1 MLFKKIRRTFEISGY
16 FCNFTGEFN
25 TIGLINNM
33 KRIIFITLLTT
44 ILAACKSNHEYE
56 SNGIGASQSIS
67 LTSSDS
73 IIKPTRNFNDFT
85 INMFDH
91 LHKDIDNNFIC
102 SPLGVASLFRIIQD
116 GASGKTQ
123 KELGMALGV
132 SSKEISEIALDLQDE
147 DGYAMVKMANL
158 LAVNDKYKVE
168 SQYTEAMKAL
178 YGAKVS
184 RMDFS
189 NSSSVNEI
197 NEWVYK
203 NTGGMIGE
211 IIEQLSSTA
220 ILYAINTLYFNG
232 RWKNKFEG
240 NTEKRK
246 FIQED
251 GKKTIVDMMNNESKY
266 AYACNDTFQIIRL
279 PYKNRPDIGHKQNR
293 FSMVIILPR
302 KGKVLDDVMGYLHQH
317 TLQDIYLTMS
327 TQKVNVMIPKFNTD
341 SELDVLSLLRSL
353 GVRHLGDLSGISSE
367 KIEISESKQ
376 IAKIRVDE
384 EGTEAAAVTTG
395 TGMALM
401 APESIDETYF
411 FTADHP
417 FIYFIENEES
427 GKIYFMGKFI
437 KGRDA
442 SSEEMAII
450 EHDDNDTRT
459 VIKPKEYD
467 ASHVFDVVE
476 TMPSFPGG
484 MKALQGYIK
493 KDLDKYKDKTQGKY
507 GRVVIQFVVDE
518 SGNINAPK
526 IAKSVEPAIDKVAMK
541 VIRNMP
547 KWNPGFHHGKCVK
560 VRYTL
565 PVTFREDFP

>member
-1 MLFKKIRRTFEISGY
+1 
-16 FCNFTGEFN
+16 
-25 TIGLINNM
+25 M

-73 IIKPTRNFNDFT
+73 IIKPTPHFNDFT

-123 KELGMALGV
+123 KESGMALGV

-184 RMDFS
+184 SMDFS

-266 AYACNDTFQIIRL
+266 AYAGNDTFQIIRL
-279 PYKNRPDIGHKQNR
+279 PYKNRPGIGHKQNR

-302 KGKVLDDVMGYLHQH
+302 KGKVLDDVMRCLHQH

-327 TQKVNVMIPKFNTD
+327 TRKVNVMIPKFNTD

-367 KIEISESKQ
+367 KIE
-376 IAKIRVDE
+376 
-384 EGTEAAAVTTG
+384 
-395 TGMALM
+395 
-401 APESIDETYF
+401 
-411 FTADHP
+411 
-417 FIYFIENEES
+417 
-427 GKIYFMGKFI
+427 
-437 KGRDA
+437 
-442 SSEEMAII
+442 
-450 EHDDNDTRT
+450 HDDDTRT

-484 MKALQGYIK
+484 MKALQEYRTK
-493 KDLDKYKDKTQGKY
+493 ESEKYKDKTQGEY
-507 GRVVIQFVVDE
+507 GRVIIQFVVDE
-518 SGNINAPK
+518 SGNVTAPR
-526 IAKSVEPAIDKVAMK
+526 IVNSVEPAIGKVAMK
-541 VIRNMP
+541 VIKNMP
-547 KWNPGFHHGKCVK
+547 KWNPGFHYGKCVK

>member
-1 MLFKKIRRTFEISGY
+1 MLFKKTRRTFEISGY

-211 IIEQLSSTA
+211 IVEQLSSTA

-266 AYACNDTFQIIRL
+266 AYAGNDTFQIIRL
-279 PYKNRPDIGHKQNR
+279 PYKNRPGIGHKQNR

-518 SGNINAPK
+518 SGNITAPS
-526 IAKSVEPAIDKVAMK
+526 ILISVEPAIAKVAMK
-541 VIRNMP
+541 VIRNML

>member
-1 MLFKKIRRTFEISGY
+1 MLFKKTRRTFEISGY

-158 LAVNDKYKVE
+158 LAVNNKYKVE

-189 NSSSVNEI
+189 NSSCVNEI

-279 PYKNRPDIGHKQNR
+279 PYKNRPGIGHKQNR

-302 KGKVLDDVMGYLHQH
+302 KGKVLDDVMRYLHQH
-317 TLQDIYLTMS
+317 TLQDIYLMMS
-327 TQKVNVMIPKFNTD
+327 TRKVNVMIPKFNTD

-450 EHDDNDTRT
+450 EHDDDTRT

-484 MKALQGYIK
+484 MKALQEYLTK
-493 KDLDKYKDKTQGKY
+493 ESEKYKDKTQGEY
-507 GRVVIQFVVDE
+507 GRVIIQFVVDE
-518 SGNINAPK
+518 SGNVTAPR
-526 IAKSVEPAIDKVAMK
+526 IVNSVEPAIGKVAMK
-541 VIRNMP
+541 VIKNMP
-547 KWNPGFHHGKCVK
+547 KWNPGFHYGKCVK

>member
-1 MLFKKIRRTFEISGY
+1 MLFKKTRRTFEISGY

-25 TIGLINNM
+25 TIRLIKNM

-44 ILAACKSNHEYE
+44 ILAACKSSHEYE

-184 RMDFS
+184 RMDFN

-232 RWKNKFEG
+232 RWENKFEG
-240 NTEKRK
+240 DTEKRK

-279 PYKNRPDIGHKQNR
+279 PYKNRPGIGHKQNR

-327 TQKVNVMIPKFNTD
+327 TRKVNVMIPKFDTD

-367 KIEISESKQ
+367 EIEISESKQ

-384 EGTEAAAVTTG
+384 EGTEAAAVTRTDIELK
-395 TGMALM
+395 A
-401 APESIDETYF
+401 AESIDETYF

-442 SSEEMAII
+442 SSEEMAIL

-484 MKALQGYIK
+484 MKALQEYMK
-493 KDLDKYKDKTQGKY
+493 KELDKYKDKTQGKY

-518 SGNINAPK
+518 SGNVNAPK

>member
-1 MLFKKIRRTFEISGY
+1 MLFKKTRRTFEISGY

-44 ILAACKSNHEYE
+44 ILAACKSNNEYE

-211 IIEQLSSTA
+211 IIKQLSSTA

-232 RWKNKFEG
+232 RWENKFEG
-240 NTEKRK
+240 DTEKRK

-279 PYKNRPDIGHKQNR
+279 PYKNRPGIGHKQNR

-302 KGKVLDDVMGYLHQH
+302 KGKVLDDVMRYLHQH

-367 KIEISESKQ
+367 EIEISESKQ

-384 EGTEAAAVTTG
+384 EGTEAAAVTETC
-395 TGMALM
+395 MELKA
-401 APESIDETYF
+401 AESIDETYF

-484 MKALQGYIK
+484 MKALQEYMK
-493 KDLDKYKDKTQGKY
+493 KELDKYKDKTQGKY

-518 SGNINAPK
+518 SGNVNAPK

-565 PVTFREDFP
+565 PVTFRNDFP

>member
-1 MLFKKIRRTFEISGY
+1 
-16 FCNFTGEFN
+16 
-25 TIGLINNM
+25 M

-184 RMDFS
+184 SMDFS

-266 AYACNDTFQIIRL
+266 AYAGNDTFQIIRL
-279 PYKNRPDIGHKQNR
+279 PYKNRPGIGHKQNR

-302 KGKVLDDVMGYLHQH
+302 KGKALDDVMRYLHQH

-327 TQKVNVMIPKFNTD
+327 TRKVNVTIPKFKTD

-450 EHDDNDTRT
+450 EHDDDTRT

-484 MKALQGYIK
+484 MKALQEYLTK
-493 KDLDKYKDKTQGKY
+493 ESEKYKDKTQGEY
-507 GRVVIQFVVDE
+507 GRVIIQFVVDE
-518 SGNINAPK
+518 SGNVTAPR
-526 IAKSVEPAIDKVAMK
+526 IVNSVEPPIDKVAMK
-541 VIRNMP
+541 VIKNMP
-547 KWNPGFHHGKCVK
+547 KWNPGFHYGKCVK

-565 PVTFREDFP
+565 PVTFRKDFP

>member
-1 MLFKKIRRTFEISGY
+1 MLFKKTRRTFEISGY

-240 NTEKRK
+240 NTEKKK

-279 PYKNRPDIGHKQNR
+279 PYKNRPGIGHKQNR

-327 TQKVNVMIPKFNTD
+327 TRKVNVMIPKFNTD

-367 KIEISESKQ
+367 EIEISESKQ

-384 EGTEAAAVTTG
+384 EGTEAAAVTETC
-395 TGMALM
+395 MELKA
-401 APESIDETYF
+401 AESTDETYF

-442 SSEEMAII
+442 SNEEMAII
-450 EHDDNDTRT
+450 EHDDDTRT

-484 MKALQGYIK
+484 MKALQEYMK
-493 KDLDKYKDKTQGKY
+493 KELDKYKDKTQGKY

-518 SGNINAPK
+518 SGNVNAPR
-526 IAKSVEPAIDKVAMK
+526 IVKSAGPVIDKAAMK
-541 VIRNMP
+541 VIKNMP
-547 KWNPGFHHGKCVK
+547 KWNPGFHYGKCVK

-565 PVTFREDFP
+565 PVTFRKDFP

>member
-1 MLFKKIRRTFEISGY
+1 MLFKKTRRTFEISGY

-266 AYACNDTFQIIRL
+266 AYAGNDTFQIIRL
-279 PYKNRPDIGHKQNR
+279 PYKNRPGIGHKQNR

-302 KGKVLDDVMGYLHQH
+302 KGKVLDDVMRYLHQH

-327 TQKVNVMIPKFNTD
+327 TRKVNVTIPKFKTD

-450 EHDDNDTRT
+450 EHDDDTRT

-484 MKALQGYIK
+484 MKALQEYLTK
-493 KDLDKYKDKTQGKY
+493 ESEKYKDKTQGEY
-507 GRVVIQFVVDE
+507 GRVIIQFVVDE
-518 SGNINAPK
+518 SGNVTAPR
-526 IAKSVEPAIDKVAMK
+526 ILKSAGPVIDKVAMK

-547 KWNPGFHHGKCVK
+547 KWNPGFHYGKCVK

>member
-1 MLFKKIRRTFEISGY
+1 
-16 FCNFTGEFN
+16 
-25 TIGLINNM
+25 M

-67 LTSSDS
+67 LNSSDS

-240 NTEKRK
+240 NTEKKK

-266 AYACNDTFQIIRL
+266 AYAGNDTFQIIRL
-279 PYKNRPDIGHKQNR
+279 PYKNRPGIGHKQNR

-302 KGKVLDDVMGYLHQH
+302 KGKVLDDVMRCLHQH

-327 TQKVNVMIPKFNTD
+327 TRKVNVMIPKFNTD

-450 EHDDNDTRT
+450 EHDDDTRT

-484 MKALQGYIK
+484 MKALQEYMK
-493 KDLDKYKDKTQGKY
+493 KELDKYKDKTQGKY

-518 SGNINAPK
+518 SGNVNAPK